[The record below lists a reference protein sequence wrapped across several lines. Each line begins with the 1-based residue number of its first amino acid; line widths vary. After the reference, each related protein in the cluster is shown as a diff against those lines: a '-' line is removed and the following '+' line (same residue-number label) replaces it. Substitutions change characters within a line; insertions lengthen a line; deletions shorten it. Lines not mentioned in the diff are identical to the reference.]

1 MRREY
6 ANAMYHSYQEK
17 LRKQREGIS
26 ETPAYLGGEAQYRTR
41 TEAISKSQ
49 LETASKHGSL
59 YLLTIGARRTRRGV
73 VYDKKVMLYVSR
85 QLGHNRISIIAG
97 HYLEQ

>member
-26 ETPAYLGGEAQYRTR
+26 ETPPIWGVRPVQDPD
-41 TEAISKSQ
+41 
-49 LETASKHGSL
+49 GSDL
-59 YLLTIGARRTRRGV
+59 
-73 VYDKKVMLYVSR
+73 KKPD
-85 QLGHNRISIIAG
+85 GNRIKTWKLVPSYYRCKKDKERCG
-97 HYLEQ
+97 L

>member
-26 ETPAYLGGEAQYRTR
+26 SPPYLGVRPVQDPD
-41 TEAISKSQ
+41 
-49 LETASKHGSL
+49 GSDL
-59 YLLTIGARRTRRGV
+59 
-73 VYDKKVMLYVSR
+73 KKPV
-85 QLGHNRISIIAG
+85 GNRIKTWKLVPSYYRCKKDKERCG
-97 HYLEQ
+97 L

>member
-26 ETPAYLGGEAQYRTR
+26 SWGVRPVQDPD
-41 TEAISKSQ
+41 
-49 LETASKHGSL
+49 GSDL
-59 YLLTIGARRTRRGV
+59 
-73 VYDKKVMLYVSR
+73 KKPV
-85 QLGHNRISIIAG
+85 GNRIKTWKLVPSYYRCKKDKERCG
-97 HYLEQ
+97 L

>member
-17 LRKQREGIS
+17 LRKQREGILPPRLS
-26 ETPAYLGGEAQYRTR
+26 GGGGQYRTR

>member
-26 ETPAYLGGEAQYRTR
+26 ETPAYLGGEASTGPGRKRSQKASWKPHQNM
-41 TEAISKSQ
+41 EAG
-49 LETASKHGSL
+49 TF
-59 YLLTIGARRTRRGV
+59 LLSVQEGQGEVWFMIKRSCC
-73 VYDKKVMLYVSR
+73 M
-85 QLGHNRISIIAG
+85 
-97 HYLEQ
+97 

>member
-26 ETPAYLGGEAQYRTR
+26 ETPAYLGVRPVQDPD
-41 TEAISKSQ
+41 
-49 LETASKHGSL
+49 GSDL
-59 YLLTIGARRTRRGV
+59 
-73 VYDKKVMLYVSR
+73 KKPV
-85 QLGHNRISIIAG
+85 GNRIKTWKLVPSYYRCKKDKERCG
-97 HYLEQ
+97 L

>member
-26 ETPAYLGGEAQYRTR
+26 SPPPAYLGGEAS
-41 TEAISKSQ
+41 TEPGRKRSQ
-49 LETASKHGSL
+49 KASWKPHQNMEACTF
-59 YLLTIGARRTRRGV
+59 LLSAQEGQGEVWFMIKRSCC
-73 VYDKKVMLYVSR
+73 M
-85 QLGHNRISIIAG
+85 
-97 HYLEQ
+97 